1 MQRALE
7 IARKG
12 DGLTG
17 NNPLVGCVVVHE
29 GAIVAEGYHHEYGG
43 PHAEVE
49 AVRRLPHH
57 LDARQ
62 TTVYVTLEPCAHF
75 GKTPPCAELL
85 RDRGFKKVVVAT
97 LDPNP
102 LVAGKGVKIL
112 QEAGIHV
119 EVGILQAEAQ
129 RLNRRFWVNQT
140 EKRAYL
146 IAKWAESA
154 NGWMGVNQ
162 GKSVPI
168 SGSEAKSFVHQLRA
182 KNPAIMVGVQT
193 WENDRPQ
200 LNTRLVEGPSP
211 AIWVIDPEFRGHYPE
226 GKDLQIFTKK
236 STSDP
241 RAIVLEDFS
250 PRAMLEELWKQKFTS
265 VLLEGGKRT
274 LEQFWD
280 AGMVDEIAQIISPLP
295 LLAGTDHVAAPSIE
309 FTPNEEQ
316 RLGADVLKCWK
327 R

>member
-17 NNPLVGCVVVHE
+17 NNPLVGCVIVHE

-129 RLNRRFWVNQT
+129 LLNRRFWVNQT

-182 KNPAIMVGVQT
+182 KNPALMVGVQT

-211 AIWVIDPEFRGHYPE
+211 AIWVIDPEFRGNYPE

-250 PRAMLEELWKQKFTS
+250 PHAMLEELWKQKVTS

-274 LEQFWD
+274 LEKFWD

-295 LLAGTDHVAAPSIE
+295 LLAGKDHVAAPSIE

>member
-1 MQRALE
+1 
-7 IARKG
+7 
-12 DGLTG
+12 
-17 NNPLVGCVVVHE
+17 VHE

-129 RLNRRFWVNQT
+129 LLNRRFWVNQT

-236 STSDP
+236 STSNP

-250 PRAMLEELWKQKFTS
+250 PRAMLAELWKQKVTS

-274 LEQFWD
+274 LEKFWD

-295 LLAGTDHVAAPSIE
+295 LSVGTDHVAAPSIE
-309 FTPNEEQ
+309 FKPNEEQ

>member
-1 MQRALE
+1 
-7 IARKG
+7 
-12 DGLTG
+12 
-17 NNPLVGCVVVHE
+17 
-29 GAIVAEGYHHEYGG
+29 
-43 PHAEVE
+43 
-49 AVRRLPHH
+49 
-57 LDARQ
+57 
-62 TTVYVTLEPCAHF
+62 
-75 GKTPPCAELL
+75 
-85 RDRGFKKVVVAT
+85 
-97 LDPNP
+97 
-102 LVAGKGVKIL
+102 
-112 QEAGIHV
+112 
-119 EVGILQAEAQ
+119 
-129 RLNRRFWVNQT
+129 VNQT

-182 KNPAIMVGVQT
+182 KHPAIMVGVQT

-295 LLAGTDHVAAPSIE
+295 LLAGKDHVAAPSIE

>member
-1 MQRALE
+1 MRRAFE
-7 IARKG
+7 IAQKG

-17 NNPLVGCVVVHE
+17 NNPLVGCVMVHE
-29 GAIVAEGYHHEYGG
+29 GAIVSEGYHHEFGG

-57 LDARQ
+57 LDARDI
-62 TTVYVTLEPCAHF
+62 TVYVTLEPCAHF

-102 LVAGKGVKIL
+102 LVAGKGIRIL
-112 QEAGIHV
+112 QEAGV
-119 EVGILQAEAQ
+119 EVEVDVLKEEAQ
-129 RLNRRFWVNQT
+129 RQNRRFWVNQT

-146 IAKWAESA
+146 LAKWAESA
-154 NGWMGVNQ
+154 NGWMGINQ
-162 GKSVPI
+162 GKSVAI

-182 KNPAIMVGVQT
+182 KNPAILVGVQT

-226 GKDLQIFTKK
+226 GKDMQIFTKK
-236 STSDP
+236 KVEDA
-241 RAIVLEDFS
+241 RAVVLEDFS
-250 PRAMLEELWKQKFTS
+250 PRAMLEELWERKFTS

-274 LEQFWD
+274 LEQFWE
-280 AGMVDEIAQIISPLP
+280 AGMVDEIAQIISPLA
-295 LLAGTDHVAAPSIE
+295 LSVGADHVAAPTID
-309 FTPNEEQ
+309 FTPSETHY
-316 RLGADVLKCWK
+316 LGVDTLKCWK

>member
-17 NNPLVGCVVVHE
+17 NNPLVGCVIVHE

-62 TTVYVTLEPCAHF
+62 TTIYVTLEPCAHF

-119 EVGILQAEAQ
+119 EVGILQVEAQ

-200 LNTRLVEGPSP
+200 LNTRMVEGPSP

-236 STSDP
+236 STSDS

-250 PRAMLEELWKQKFTS
+250 PRAMLEELWKRKFTS

-295 LLAGTDHVAAPSIE
+295 LLAGKNHVASPSIE

>member
-17 NNPLVGCVVVHE
+17 NNPLVGCVIVHE

-129 RLNRRFWVNQT
+129 LLNRRFWVNQT
-140 EKRAYL
+140 EKRAYI

-162 GKSVPI
+162 GESVPI

-250 PRAMLEELWKQKFTS
+250 PRAMLEELWKQKVTS

-295 LLAGTDHVAAPSIE
+295 LLAGKDHVAAPSIE

>member
-17 NNPLVGCVVVHE
+17 NNPLVGCVIVHE

-129 RLNRRFWVNQT
+129 LLNRRFWVNQT

-168 SGSEAKSFVHQLRA
+168 SGSEAKSFVLQLRA

-250 PRAMLEELWKQKFTS
+250 PRAMLEELWKRKFTS
-265 VLLEGGKRT
+265 VFLEGGKRT
-274 LEQFWD
+274 LEKFWD

-295 LLAGTDHVAAPSIE
+295 LSVGTDHVAAPSIE
-309 FTPNEEQ
+309 FKPNEEQ

>member
-1 MQRALE
+1 MRRALE
-7 IARKG
+7 IAQKG

-17 NNPLVGCVVVHE
+17 SNPLVGCLMVHE
-29 GAIVAEGYHHEYGG
+29 GAIVSEGYHHEFGG

-57 LDARQ
+57 LDARDI
-62 TTVYVTLEPCAHF
+62 TVYVTLEPCAHF

-102 LVAGKGVKIL
+102 LVAGKGIHIL
-112 QEAGIHV
+112 QEAGV
-119 EVGILQAEAQ
+119 EVEVDVLKEESQ
-129 RLNRRFWVNQT
+129 RQNRRFWVNQT

-146 IAKWAESA
+146 LAKWAESA

-162 GKSVPI
+162 GKSVAI
-168 SGSEAKSFVHQLRA
+168 SGSEAKPFVHQLRA

-236 STSDP
+236 KVEDA
-241 RAIVLEDFS
+241 RAVVLEDFS
-250 PRAMLEELWKQKFTS
+250 PRAMLEELWERKFTS

-274 LEQFWD
+274 LEQFWE
-280 AGMVDEIAQIISPLP
+280 AGMVDEIAQIISPFALSVG
-295 LLAGTDHVAAPSIE
+295 ADHVAAPTID
-309 FTPNEEQ
+309 FTPIEVHY
-316 RLGADVLKCWK
+316 LGSDMLKCWK